1 MSRFDEPRSRDW
13 DLPAPR
19 LVLSEPFPVNSLP
32 ETRRREVRG
41 VKLFGVV
48 IWAALLVVVLTTG
61 CGQSNQKE
69 PETATTESSSTA
81 SGGRTYQ
88 ETASGGKTTQTTG
101 GQTTDEESIEASFT
115 AAPEMKGG
123 TDGAADSIWEI
134 RFGEHE
140 GYERAVIDFGSGSAP
155 ASRVPA
161 WSLSS
166 PTGEGYARITFPD
179 VSATSVPDGV
189 FGGSI
194 MDNFYVVRAPDKG
207 MFVDVFATGAFQ
219 YRVTELSDPGRL
231 VIDYRPASDA
241 LGFPI
246 PAQSRKTVLF
256 EPREGEAITSPL
268 KVSGYSRNFEASN
281 DITLRDSSGNVLF
294 QDTAL
299 SNDWTDTWGYFET
312 SLEFPA
318 FEGQATLQVGS
329 GSPRD
334 GSFEGVEVPVVYGGS

>member
-1 MSRFDEPRSRDW
+1 M
-13 DLPAPR
+13 
-19 LVLSEPFPVNSLP
+19 
-32 ETRRREVRG
+32 
-41 VKLFGVV
+41 V
-48 IWAALLVVVLTTG
+48 IWIAVLTTVLTTG
-61 CGQSNQKE
+61 CAQSNQE
-69 PETATTESSSTA
+69 DQRTGTTESSSTA
-81 SGGRTYQ
+81 PEGRTNQ
-88 ETASGGKTTQTTG
+88 ETTSGDVTAQAPVGEATG
-101 GQTTDEESIEASFT
+101 GASTEVPFT

-123 TDGAADSIWEI
+123 TEGAADSIRGI
-134 RFGEHE
+134 RFGEQE
-140 GYERAVIDFGSGSAP
+140 GYERAIIDFGSGDAS

-179 VSATSVPDGV
+179 VGATSVPDGV

-194 MDNFYVVRAPDKG
+194 MNNFYVVRAPDEG
-207 MFVDVFATGAFQ
+207 MFVDIFATGAFQ

-231 VIDYRPASDA
+231 IIDYRPANDTLS
-241 LGFPI
+241 FPI

-281 DITLRDSSGNVLF
+281 DITLRDSNGNVLS
-294 QDTAL
+294 QDTAM
-299 SNDWTDTWGYFET
+299 SNDWADTWGYFET

-334 GSFEGVEVPVVYGGS
+334 GSFEGVEVPVTYGGS